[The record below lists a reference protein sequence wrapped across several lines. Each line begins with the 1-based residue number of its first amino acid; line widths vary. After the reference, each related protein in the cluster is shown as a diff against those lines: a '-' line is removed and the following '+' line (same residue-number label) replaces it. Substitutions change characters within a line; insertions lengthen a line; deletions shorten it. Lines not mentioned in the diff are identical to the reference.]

1 MQGIP
6 LIMSGRD
13 IVIHSET
20 GSGKTLTYVLP
31 LLKLLQQIPVST
43 PQTGPVALIIAP
55 TRELADQIHTT
66 ISHFMLSPLIPEF
79 MIQSYR
85 EEDVNLVEMMILPH
99 PQSQFTSDGRFR
111 HRVLGTW
118 GGESLPLQH
127 MELSKGI
134 DILVST
140 PGRLIDLLSK
150 GWVSLQ
156 Q

>member
-43 PQTGPVALIIAP
+43 AQTGPVALIIAP

-66 ISHFMLSPLIPEF
+66 SAHFTLSPLVPEF
-79 MIQSYR
+79 MIHSYR
-85 EEDVNLVEMMILPH
+85 EDDVNLVIVVRTPH
-99 PQSQFTSDGRFR
+99 
-111 HRVLGTW
+111 L
-118 GGESLPLQH
+118 
-127 MELSKGI
+127 
-134 DILVST
+134 
-140 PGRLIDLLSK
+140 
-150 GWVSLQ
+150 
-156 Q
+156 